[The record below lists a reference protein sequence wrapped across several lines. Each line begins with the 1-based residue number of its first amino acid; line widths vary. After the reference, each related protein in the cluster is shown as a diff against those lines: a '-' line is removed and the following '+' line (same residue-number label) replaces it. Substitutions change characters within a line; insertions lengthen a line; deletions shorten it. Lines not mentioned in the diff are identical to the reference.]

1 LSSHGGAG
9 PKSAPEPK
17 KSAGGKRILLV
28 DDEPAVRMAVKQLL
42 NFHGYEVVEADG
54 GAEALKKYQAGKFD
68 CVITDNLMPFMRGP
82 ELATRIRAI
91 DPAQRIVMFS
101 ASADR
106 LSQEG
111 MPWDALL
118 VKPFGTEELMTAISA
133 SKPDA

>member
-1 LSSHGGAG
+1 MSSHGGAG
-9 PKSAPEPK
+9 PESAPQPK
-17 KSAGGKRILLV
+17 KPAAGKRVLLV

-42 NFHGYEVVEADG
+42 SFHGYEVTEAEG
-54 GAEALKKYQAGKFD
+54 AAEALKKYQAGKYD

-82 ELATRIRAI
+82 ELAARIRAI

-106 LSQEG
+106 LGHEG

-118 VKPFGTEELMTAISA
+118 VKPFGTEDLMAAISA
-133 SKPDA
+133 PNPNA